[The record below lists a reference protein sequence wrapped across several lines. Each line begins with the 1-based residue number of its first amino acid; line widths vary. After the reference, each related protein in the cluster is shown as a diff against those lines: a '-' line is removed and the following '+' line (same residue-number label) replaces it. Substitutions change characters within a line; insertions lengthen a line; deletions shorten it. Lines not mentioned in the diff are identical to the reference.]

1 MKDNDRITL
10 VGEMTDIIYRNEDNG
25 YTVAE
30 FETENE
36 LYTIVG
42 YLTGLNCGES
52 ARLSGKMVNHDVY
65 GEQFKVDIYEKE
77 IPKSIDAIYRYL
89 SSGIIRGVREATAN
103 RIVEAFGEDSL
114 DVIENDPLRLSSVR
128 GISMDKAIK
137 IQQSYLEQMGASA
150 LIMFLQNYDI
160 TVKMAAKIY
169 KKLGIAAIERIKLNP
184 YILCD
189 EIDGI
194 GFKTADKIAINMGLD
209 YFDENRVRSGIIYTL
224 KQYMAYGHTCVI
236 RDYLVRSSAELLG
249 IDVSIAEEVLSSLI
263 TDVLCVSKVINDT
276 EYIYYYRYYLSE
288 RFVAKK
294 LKELDSVR
302 DNYNIDDIERQLMHI
317 EAYEGIRYAAQ
328 QREAIINAM
337 NYNVMIITGGPGTG
351 KTTIINTIIKI
362 MEQNGLKV
370 MLSAPTGRAAKR
382 MSQVCNRDAK
392 TIHRLLEAKVTDD
405 DEEMEFMIDEDS
417 PINTD
422 VLIVDEMSMV
432 DIVLMSN
439 LLKALRQGT
448 KLIMVGDVNQLPSVG
463 AGNVLKDMID
473 SECLKVIKL
482 TEIFRQAEESMIVVN
497 AHRINQGQY
506 PVCND
511 KDKDFFFAHKSNANE
526 GLSYILSLC
535 KERLP
540 AKYGISPYDIQVLS
554 PVKRGVTGIENL
566 NTHLQNELNPPSEDK
581 NEKNFGDFTLREG
594 DKVMQ
599 MKNNY
604 NIVWTSLDNTGEGTG
619 VFNGDVGV
627 VTQINHVFES
637 VTVAYD
643 DKIVQYPFKDV
654 IDNIDLAYAVTVH
667 KSQGNEFPVVIM
679 PMYDG
684 PEMLINRNLFYTA
697 VTRAKNLVVLV
708 GSEDVM
714 RKMVNNNK
722 ERMRWSGLSQ
732 EIKGFYV

>member
-1 MKDNDRITL
+1 MNEKESLTL
-10 VGEMTDIIYRNEDNG
+10 VGEMGDIIYRNEDNG

-30 FETENE
+30 FETETE

-42 YLTGLNCGES
+42 YLTGLNCGET
-52 ARLSGKMVNHDVY
+52 ARLTGTMVNHDVY

-77 IPKSIDAIYRYL
+77 IPKSSDAIYRYL
-89 SSGIIRGVREATAN
+89 SSGIVKGIREATAN
-103 RIVEAFGEDSL
+103 KIVEAFGEDAL
-114 DVIENDPLRLSSVR
+114 NVIEKDPLKLSTVK
-128 GISMDKAIK
+128 GISMDKALK
-137 IQQSYLEQMGASA
+137 IQQSYIEQMGASS

-160 TVKMAAKIY
+160 GVKLAAKVY

-184 YILCD
+184 YIMCD

-194 GFKTADKIAINMGLD
+194 GFKTADKIALNMGLD
-209 YFDENRVRSGIIYTL
+209 YFDENRVRSGVIYTL

-236 RDYLVRSSAELLG
+236 REYLARSSAELLG
-249 IDVSIAEEVLSSLI
+249 ISDTTADEAISSLI
-263 TDVLCVSKVINDT
+263 TDVVCVSKVINNT

-294 LKELDSVR
+294 LKELDSIR
-302 DNYNIDDIERQLMHI
+302 DDYDTDDIERQLMHI
-317 EAYEGIRYAAQ
+317 EAYEGIRYATY

-362 MEQNGLKV
+362 MEQNSLKV
-370 MLSAPTGRAAKR
+370 MLAAPTGRAAKR
-382 MSQVCNRDAK
+382 MSQVCNMEAK

-405 DEEMEFMIDEDS
+405 EESMEFAIDEDT

-432 DIVLMSN
+432 DIVLMSS

-463 AGNVLKDMID
+463 AGNVLRDMID
-473 SECLKVIKL
+473 SQCLKVIKL
-482 TEIFRQAEESMIVVN
+482 TEIFRQAEKSMIVVN

-506 PVCND
+506 PVCNE
-511 KDKDFFFAHKSNANE
+511 KDKDFFFAHKSNAND
-526 GLSYILSLC
+526 GLEYILSLC
-535 KERLP
+535 SERLP
-540 AKYGISPYDIQVLS
+540 GKYDISPFDIQVLS
-554 PVKRGVTGIENL
+554 PVKRGVTGVINL
-566 NTHLQNELNPPSEDK
+566 NTHLQNRLNPPSK
-581 NEKNFGDFTLREG
+581 HKKEKSFGEFILREG

-604 NIVWTSLDNTGEGTG
+604 NILWSSLDDTSEGMG
-619 VFNGDVGV
+619 VFNGDVGQISDINFPFEYIT
-627 VTQINHVFES
+627 VT
-637 VTVAYD
+637 YD
-643 DKIVQYPFKDV
+643 DKKVQYPFKDV
-654 IDNIDLAYAVTVH
+654 TDNIDLAYAVTVH
-667 KSQGNEFPVVIM
+667 KSQGNEFPAVII
-679 PMYDG
+679 PMYYG
-684 PEMLINRNLFYTA
+684 PEMLINRNLLYTA
-697 VTRAKNLVVLV
+697 VTRAKSLVVLV

-722 ERMRWSGLSQ
+722 ERMRWSGLSE
-732 EIKGFYV
+732 EIKAFYK

>member
-1 MKDNDRITL
+1 MREEEKITL
-10 VGEMTDIIYRNEDNG
+10 VGEMVNIIYQNEDNG

-30 FETENE
+30 FETETE

-52 ARLSGKMVNHDVY
+52 ARLTGKMVTHDVY

-77 IPKSIDAIYRYL
+77 VPKSCDAIYRYL
-89 SSGIIRGVREATAN
+89 SSGIVKGIREATAN
-103 RIVEAFGEDSL
+103 KIVEAFGEDAL
-114 DVIENDPLRLSSVR
+114 NVIENDPLRLSTIR

-137 IQQSYLEQMGASA
+137 IQQSYIEQMGASA

-160 TVKMAAKIY
+160 SVKLAAKIY
-169 KKLGIAAIERIKLNP
+169 KKLGIAAIERIKQNP
-184 YILCD
+184 YIMCD

-194 GFKTADKIAINMGLD
+194 GFKTADKMALNMGLD
-209 YFDENRVRSGIIYTL
+209 YFDENRVRSGIVYTI
-224 KQYMAYGHTCVI
+224 KQYMSYGHTCVL
-236 RDYLVRSSAELLG
+236 REYLVRSSAELLS
-249 IDVSIAEEVLSSLI
+249 IDISLADEGVNSLL
-263 TDVLCVSKVINDT
+263 TDVICVSKTIDGL

-317 EAYEGIRYAAQ
+317 EAHDGIRYAVQ

-370 MLSAPTGRAAKR
+370 MLAAPTGRAAKR

-405 DEEMEFMIDEDS
+405 DETMEFMIDEDS
-417 PINTD
+417 PIDTD

-432 DIVLMSN
+432 DIVLMSS

-463 AGNVLKDMID
+463 AGNVLKDMIE

-482 TEIFRQAEESMIVVN
+482 TEIFRQAEKSMIVVN

-511 KDKDFFFAHKSNANE
+511 KDKDFFFARKPNANE

-540 AKYGISPYDIQVLS
+540 AKYDISPFDIQVLS

-566 NTHLQNELNPPSEDK
+566 NVHLQNELNPPSKDK
-581 NEKNFGDFTLREG
+581 KEKDFGDFLLREG

-604 NIVWTSLDNTGEGTG
+604 NIIWSSLDNTSEGMG
-619 VFNGDVGV
+619 VFNGDVG
-627 VTQINHVFES
+627 QISDINFTFES
-637 VTVAYD
+637 ITVTYD
-643 DKIVQYPFKDV
+643 DKTVQYPFKDV
-654 IDNIDLAYAVTVH
+654 TDNIDLAYAVTVH
-667 KSQGNEFPVVIM
+667 KSQGNEFPVVVM

-708 GSEDVM
+708 GNEDIM
-714 RKMVNNNK
+714 RKMINNNK
-722 ERMRWSGLSQ
+722 ERMRWSGLSK

>member
-1 MKDNDRITL
+1 MKEKETTIL
-10 VGEMTDIIYRNEDNG
+10 VGEMVNIIYRNEDNG

-30 FETENE
+30 FETESN

-42 YLTGLNCGES
+42 YLIGLNCGEN
-52 ARLSGKMVNHDVY
+52 ARLTGKMVNHDIY
-65 GEQFKVDIYEKE
+65 GEQFKVEIYEKE
-77 IPKSIDAIYRYL
+77 VPKSCDAIYRYL
-89 SSGIIRGVREATAN
+89 SSGIVKGIREATASK
-103 RIVEAFGEDSL
+103 IVEAFGEDAL
-114 DVIENDPLRLSSVR
+114 DVIENDPLKLSTVR

-137 IQQSYLEQMGASA
+137 IQQSYIAEMGASA

-160 TVKMAAKIY
+160 SVKLAAKIY
-169 KKLGIAAIERIKLNP
+169 KKLGIAAIERIKFNP
-184 YILCD
+184 YILSD
-189 EIDGI
+189 EIEGI
-194 GFKTADKIAINMGLD
+194 GFKTADKMAINMGLD
-209 YFDENRVRSGIIYTL
+209 FFDENRVRSGVVYTI

-236 RDYLVRSSAELLG
+236 REYLARSSAELLG
-249 IDVSIAEEVLSSLI
+249 IDITIADEAISSLV
-263 TDVLCVSKVINDT
+263 TDVTCISKTINGI
-276 EYIYYYRYYLSE
+276 EYIYYYRYYLCE
-288 RFVAKK
+288 RYVAKK

-302 DNYNIDDIERQLMHI
+302 DNYNTDDIERQLMHI
-317 EAYEGIRYAAQ
+317 EAHEGIRYAAQ

-337 NYNVMIITGGPGTG
+337 NYNIMIITGGPGTG

-370 MLSAPTGRAAKR
+370 MLAAPTGRAAKR

-405 DEEMEFMIDEDS
+405 DETMEFMIDEDS

-422 VLIVDEMSMV
+422 VLIVDETSMV
-432 DIVLMSN
+432 DIVLMSS

-473 SECLKVIKL
+473 SDCLKVIKL
-482 TEIFRQAEESMIVVN
+482 TEIFRQAEKSMIVVN
-497 AHRINQGQY
+497 AHRINQGEY
-506 PVCND
+506 PVCNE
-511 KDKDFFFAHKSNANE
+511 KGKDFFFARKPSANE
-526 GLSYILSLC
+526 GLSYMLSLC

-540 AKYGISPYDIQVLS
+540 AKYDISPFDIQVLS

-566 NTHLQNELNPPSEDK
+566 NIHLQNELNPPSKDK
-581 NEKNFGDFTLREG
+581 NEKKFGDFILREG

-604 NIVWTSLDNTGEGTG
+604 NIIWASLDNSGEGTG
-619 VFNGDVGV
+619 VFNGDVGI
-627 VTQINHVFES
+627 VTQINHTFES
-637 VTVAYD
+637 ITVTFD
-643 DKIVQYPFKDV
+643 DKTVQYNFKD
-654 IDNIDLAYAVTVH
+654 IGDNIDLAYAVTVH
-667 KSQGNEFPVVIM
+667 KSQGNEFPVVVM

-708 GSEDVM
+708 GNEDIM
-714 RKMVNNNK
+714 CKMVNNNK
-722 ERMRWSGLSQ
+722 ERMRWSGLLN
-732 EIKGFYV
+732 EIRSFYI